1 MHSTKYIYRVQR
13 SLSILRIGKSTA
25 RDRVESR
32 SQRQPQG
39 VKARISNST
48 LMRYERALN
57 CDNAIAIS
65 PTMNYS
71 IEGKGQEGDRTWKP
85 GCP

>member
-1 MHSTKYIYRVQR
+1 MYIYRTRSQH
-13 SLSILRIGKSTA
+13 SLSIVRKFTA
-25 RDRVESR
+25 RDRVG
-32 SQRQPQG
+32 SQRQPQPE
-39 VKARISNST
+39 VLCAHKQNST

-71 IEGKGQEGDRTWKP
+71 IEGRGQEGGRTWKP